1 MHNFIMSP
9 LMKKALILFSIFFLC
24 NDYIIFDK
32 ASTHYSFHVPTI
44 SSLLSF

>member
-24 NDYIIFDK
+24 NDYIIFNK
-32 ASTHYSFHVPTI
+32 ASTHYSLHVPTVYP
-44 SSLLSF
+44 LLSS